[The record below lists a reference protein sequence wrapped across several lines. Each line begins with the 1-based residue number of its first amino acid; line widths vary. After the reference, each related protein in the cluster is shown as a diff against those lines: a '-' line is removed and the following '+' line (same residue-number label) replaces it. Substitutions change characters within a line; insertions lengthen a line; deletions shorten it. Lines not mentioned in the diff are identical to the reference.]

1 MSVFLVVGFLATWE
15 LLARTVFSGRFLIPP
30 PETVLWGIWQDR
42 GIYQYAV
49 PTTVHEAAL
58 GFLWGNL
65 AAVLVALL
73 FLLVPITERIGMG
86 MAIVSYCLP
95 VVAIAPILQ
104 ILLTGESPKIALA
117 TISVFFTTLII
128 VLTGLRAADPVSLE
142 LVKVYGGSSFMAL
155 RKVRV
160 PTVLPHLFRA
170 LQLAAPTALLG
181 AILGEFL
188 GGTQG
193 LGIAMMVAQEQLHI
207 TLMWGL
213 IIVSS
218 VIAAFFYVL
227 LGLIGRRL
235 TRWSVEAGSGGSTSM
250 GTIPVTSR
258 PSLSDARGFSKL
270 GVLAARFGLPLVS
283 IAFVLGAWNL
293 SIKLFGLSSYVAK
306 GPIDV
311 WDYLFSGSMA
321 SQNRD
326 PIIAALWTT
335 LRDAGFGLIAGCAV
349 GCALAFIVLLM
360 PRIESYVLSWG
371 ITFRVLPL
379 AAVAPLIGAVFG
391 RGIIAAIIVCAMIS
405 FFPTFV
411 LMVGGLNSATP
422 GSIALIR
429 SYGGGRWK
437 TMRKVRLP
445 SSLSA
450 LFAALK
456 IAAPAALT
464 GALVTEWTVTGNGLG
479 ALVIVASNESE
490 FALIWSSIAI
500 IAIVSILLYSAAS
513 LGERLAVARGY

>member
-1 MSVFLVVGFLATWE
+1 VV
-15 LLARTVFSGRFLIPP
+15 
-30 PETVLWGIWQDR
+30 WGIWQDR
-42 GIYQYAV
+42 AIYQYSV

-65 AAVLVALL
+65 AAILVALL
-73 FLLVPITERIGMG
+73 FLLIPITEKIGMRL
-86 MAIVSYCLP
+86 AIVSYCLP

-104 ILLTGESPKIALA
+104 IVLTGESPKIGLA
-117 TISVFFTTLII
+117 AISVFFTTLII
-128 VLTGLRAADPVSLE
+128 VLTGLRSADQVSLE
-142 LVKVYGGSSFMAL
+142 LIKVYGGGSLKAL
-155 RKVRV
+155 RKVRI

-193 LGIAMMVAQEQLHI
+193 LGIAMIVAQAELHI

-218 VIAAFFYVL
+218 VIAAVCYVI

-235 TRWSVEAGSGGSTSM
+235 TRWSVEAGTSGGSASM
-250 GTIPVTSR
+250 GAVPVV
-258 PSLSDARGFSKL
+258 ARGARGTVSKL
-270 GVLAARFGLPLVS
+270 RLLTDRVGLPVLSV
-283 IAFVLGAWNL
+283 AFVLGVWDRSL
-293 SIKLFGLSSYVAK
+293 KWFGLSSYVAK

-311 WDYLFSGSMA
+311 WDYLFVGPMA

-326 PIIAALWTT
+326 PIIAGLWTT
-335 LRDAGFGLIAGCAV
+335 LRDAGFGLIAGCVV
-349 GCALAFIVLLM
+349 GCALAFVVVLI
-360 PRIESYVLSWG
+360 PRVESYVLSWG
-371 ITFRVLPL
+371 ITLRVLPL

-391 RGIIAAIIVCAMIS
+391 RGVIAAIIVCAMIS

-437 TMRKVRLP
+437 TMRKVRIP

-450 LFAALK
+450 LFASLK
-456 IAAPAALT
+456 IAAPGALT

-479 ALVIVASNESE
+479 AQVIVASNESG
-490 FALIWSSIAI
+490 FSLIWAAIVVIAV
-500 IAIVSILLYSAAS
+500 VSILLFSLAG
-513 LGERLAVARGY
+513 LGERLAAARGY

>member
-1 MSVFLVVGFLATWE
+1 MAGLVVGFLAIWE
-15 LLARTVFSGRFLIPP
+15 LLARTVFAGRFLIPP
-30 PETVLWGIWQDR
+30 PETVFWGIWQDR
-42 GIYQYAV
+42 GIYQYSV

-65 AAVLVALL
+65 AAILVALL
-73 FLLVPITERIGMG
+73 FLLVPITERVGMG

-95 VVAIAPILQ
+95 IVAIAPILQ
-104 ILLTGESPKIALA
+104 ILLTGESPKIGLA
-117 TISVFFTTLII
+117 AISVFFTTLII
-128 VLTGLRAADPVSLE
+128 VLTGLRSADHASLE
-142 LVKVYGGSSFMAL
+142 LIKVYGGGSVKAL
-155 RKVRV
+155 RKVRI

-193 LGIAMMVAQEQLHI
+193 LGVAMIVAQAELHI

-218 VIAAFFYVL
+218 VIAAVCYVV

-235 TRWSVEAGSGGSTSM
+235 APWSVEAGSSSSTSM
-250 GTIPVTSR
+250 GTIPVVAHA
-258 PSLSDARGFSKL
+258 SLSDARGLSKL
-270 GVLAARFGLPLVS
+270 RVLASRIGLPLVS
-283 IAFVLGAWNL
+283 VAFVLGAWNVSL
-293 SIKLFGLSSYVAK
+293 GLFGLSNYVAK

-311 WDYLFSGSMA
+311 WDYLFSGPTA

-335 LRDAGFGLIAGCAV
+335 LRDAGFGLIAGCVV
-349 GCALAFIVLLM
+349 GCVLAFIVVLM

-371 ITFRVLPL
+371 ITLRVLPL

-391 RGIIAAIIVCAMIS
+391 RGVIAAIIVCAMIS

-422 GSIALIR
+422 GSIALIH
-429 SYGGGRWK
+429 SYGGNRWK
-437 TMRKVRLP
+437 TMRKVRIP

-450 LFAALK
+450 FFAALK
-456 IAAPAALT
+456 IAAPGALT

-479 ALVIVASNESE
+479 AQVIVASNESQ
-490 FALIWSSIAI
+490 FSLIWAAIVIIAVVSITLYSIAG
-500 IAIVSILLYSAAS
+500 A
-513 LGERLAVARGY
+513 GERLAAARGY